1 LPVGNGMPE
10 VDDYGRNALDFIEA
24 IETLGTT
31 DAVMNAMEKAF
42 GRFGFET
49 IILAGLP
56 NPDQRF
62 EQLVLAKRWPAE
74 WFKTYTANNYIRDDP
89 TVRLLRRSVYPFE
102 WCEAPYDGTK
112 EPRAAEIMRRAAEC
126 GMANGFVVPIHSL
139 TGYEACLS
147 LGGKHLDLTK
157 RSKPALHL
165 MGMYAFDRVR
175 RLLATPPPVRKLTAR
190 EREAIAWTARGKSA
204 WDIGGILRISQR
216 TVEQHATNACSKL
229 GATNRAHAVA
239 IAIRERLIEP

>member
-1 LPVGNGMPE
+1 MPVGNGMPE

-74 WFKTYTANNYIRDDP
+74 WFKTYTANNETIQRFACCVALSIRS
-89 TVRLLRRSVYPFE
+89 SV
-102 WCEAPYDGTK
+102 
-112 EPRAAEIMRRAAEC
+112 
-126 GMANGFVVPIHSL
+126 
-139 TGYEACLS
+139 
-147 LGGKHLDLTK
+147 
-157 RSKPALHL
+157 
-165 MGMYAFDRVR
+165 
-175 RLLATPPPVRKLTAR
+175 
-190 EREAIAWTARGKSA
+190 
-204 WDIGGILRISQR
+204 
-216 TVEQHATNACSKL
+216 
-229 GATNRAHAVA
+229 
-239 IAIRERLIEP
+239 

>member
-89 TVRLLRRSVYPFE
+89 TVLSIRSS
-102 WCEAPYDGTK
+102 G
-112 EPRAAEIMRRAAEC
+112 
-126 GMANGFVVPIHSL
+126 
-139 TGYEACLS
+139 
-147 LGGKHLDLTK
+147 
-157 RSKPALHL
+157 
-165 MGMYAFDRVR
+165 VR
-175 RLLATPPPVRKLTAR
+175 RPMMGLK
-190 EREAIAWTARGKSA
+190 
-204 WDIGGILRISQR
+204 
-216 TVEQHATNACSKL
+216 
-229 GATNRAHAVA
+229 NRARQKSCAVPLNA
-239 IAIRERLIEP
+239 AWQTDSSFPSIA